1 MATQLNTLGANDAKT
16 TRTLL
21 HEAIPITGS
30 IVSGTYANAS
40 HASVQE
46 NIRDYSHG
54 MFQAVYDYPYLSSSS
69 NHLFDISFGYSA
81 NSPFSASNSLAYP
94 GTYPTGEGASSNP
107 VPVQQEKKIN
117 IYNQMAQVLMGHDE
131 TGSIKDFQL
140 PDGTKIHEAFFIN
153 FSRLLTKDEVKKG
166 SFTLKIG
173 KGSVS
178 SSFRTEHTTD
188 TYAGSDPLFNDL
200 EVIKRQSPA
209 SGQTD
214 LFYTDSPAGEY
225 AVLSGSTSKNSAG
238 LLFYQ
243 AGIAVLSASLLVYPS
258 GSGHS
263 TRAKHQRTT
272 STTMHH
278 HLSASD
284 MGQTTGTQTAFT
296 KHTIKSVLTGST
308 IKNCVNQLRHRLY
321 SIDFNNTIEL
331 HSTKYFCR
339 ARHNEYNYSA
349 NPTYLTGSKVRVKTS
364 TFDQPVS
371 YITTVGLYS
380 GAGELVA
387 VAKLSEPIK
396 KTPDNDLSITVRLD
410 Y

>member
-1 MATQLNTLGANDAKT
+1 MATQLNTLGANDIKA

-30 IVSGTYANAS
+30 IVSGAYTNAA
-40 HASVQE
+40 HASLQE
-46 NIRDYSHG
+46 NTRDYSHG
-54 MFQAVYDYPYLSSSS
+54 MFQSVYDYPYLSSSA
-69 NHLFDISFGYSA
+69 NHLFDITFGYSA
-81 NSPFSASNSLAYP
+81 NSPFSGSTSTSPSA
-94 GTYPTGEGASSNP
+94 GAAAMAFNG
-107 VPVQQEKKIN
+107 VVQQEKKIN

-153 FSRLLTKDEVKKG
+153 FARLLTKDEIKKG

-188 TYAGSDPLFNDL
+188 TYAGSDPLFYDL

-272 STTMHH
+272 SITAHH

-284 MGQTTGTQTAFT
+284 MGETTGTQTAFT
-296 KHTIKSVLTGST
+296 NHAIKSVLTGST
-308 IKNCVNQLRHRLY
+308 IKNCANQLRHRLY
-321 SIDFNNTIEL
+321 SLDFNNTIEL

-387 VAKLSEPIK
+387 VAKLSEPLK